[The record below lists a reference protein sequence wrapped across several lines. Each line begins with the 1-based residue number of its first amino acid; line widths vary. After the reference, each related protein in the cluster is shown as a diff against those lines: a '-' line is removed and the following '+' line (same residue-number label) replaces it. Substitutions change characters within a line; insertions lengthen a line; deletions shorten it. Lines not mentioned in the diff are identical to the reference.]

1 MSQVRDRLEAIRQEN
16 LACSSPKASAPSG
29 PHDVD
34 GIPVQFCA
42 EQIMVFAESLG
53 TDLSGS
59 SNVTS
64 SMRSFIEC
72 VVSHSS
78 DAVDR
83 KLQSL
88 GGDGVAVDAA
98 ADAI

>member
-64 SMRSFIEC
+64 SMRSFI
-72 VVSHSS
+72 VSHSS

-83 KLQSL
+83 KLLSQ